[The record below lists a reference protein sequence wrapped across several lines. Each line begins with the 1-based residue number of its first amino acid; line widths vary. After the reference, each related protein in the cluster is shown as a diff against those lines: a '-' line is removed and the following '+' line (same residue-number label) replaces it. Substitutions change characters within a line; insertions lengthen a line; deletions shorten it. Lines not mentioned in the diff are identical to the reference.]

1 MANTMFK
8 IPITESYDS
17 LYEFWKIEQNANW
30 KRLDEIRLIKIK
42 NLWFISIY
50 YDGSLYRL
58 IDLNVYKLSNEL
70 LHDII
75 KDIESYMQM
84 VLFIEHSLLKTY
96 HYHIRNLLKPF
107 KI

>member
-1 MANTMFK
+1 MFK
-8 IPITESYDS
+8 MPITKSYESYDS
-17 LYEFWKIEQNANW
+17 LYEFWKIEQNTNW

-96 HYHIRNLLKPF
+96 HYHIINLLKPF